1 MNTKNLQAKYILT
14 HAFYWT
20 MICVCGS
27 FISLYLQGLHFSDS
41 EIGLTTAVFSIV
53 SFLLQPVFG
62 NLSDRFKQFTWKR
75 MMLVLG
81 TGFLLVCI
89 LMLFNSEKILGGVF
103 LGLIYVLAN
112 LIQPFINSIY
122 IYYSK
127 AGVKMNYGVA
137 RGTGA
142 ATNATLALFI
152 GAQTRIWGIR
162 FIPAAGILV
171 SIGFLVFAM
180 SLPYVNQSE
189 TDEKEKKEKT
199 GVALP
204 VFFRKYPLYMM
215 MLLALFFMYFSHHL
229 IVIYLLQIIQ
239 SLGGNSADLGIT
251 MAAMAVSELPVL
263 FGFTKIMKR
272 IAVDKLMVVAGFGFL
287 LKAVL
292 YVFAGSMTAIYLIQL
307 TQMISFAILA
317 VGTVYY
323 TARQIEVADQ
333 TTGQALVI
341 SVKILGVVIGS
352 LTGGP
357 ILELAGIRTLLFVN
371 VVVALTG
378 LVLAFVSVRLSR
390 KIVHI
395 KS

>member
-171 SIGFLVFAM
+171 SRVLSVC
-180 SLPYVNQSE
+180 Y
-189 TDEKEKKEKT
+189 
-199 GVALP
+199 
-204 VFFRKYPLYMM
+204 
-215 MLLALFFMYFSHHL
+215 
-229 IVIYLLQIIQ
+229 
-239 SLGGNSADLGIT
+239 
-251 MAAMAVSELPVL
+251 EL
-263 FGFTKIMKR
+263 
-272 IAVDKLMVVAGFGFL
+272 
-287 LKAVL
+287 
-292 YVFAGSMTAIYLIQL
+292 
-307 TQMISFAILA
+307 
-317 VGTVYY
+317 
-323 TARQIEVADQ
+323 
-333 TTGQALVI
+333 
-341 SVKILGVVIGS
+341 
-352 LTGGP
+352 
-357 ILELAGIRTLLFVN
+357 TLC
-371 VVVALTG
+371 
-378 LVLAFVSVRLSR
+378 
-390 KIVHI
+390 
-395 KS
+395 